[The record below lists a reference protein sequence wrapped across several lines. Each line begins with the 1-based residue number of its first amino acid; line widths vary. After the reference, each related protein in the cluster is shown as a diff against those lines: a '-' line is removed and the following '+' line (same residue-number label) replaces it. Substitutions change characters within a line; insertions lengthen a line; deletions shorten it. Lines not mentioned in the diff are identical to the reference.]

1 MDRSLA
7 VLEFAVMFEVRFQTY
22 WSEVDGAGIV
32 YFSHFFSFVER
43 AEEELF
49 RAAGKERHLAY
60 EENRVWMPR
69 VEAFSKFSSPI
80 QHGRA
85 IRVQLNPQIR
95 GLKTLRYDFAI
106 LDDETRE
113 RLAEGYITAVCV
125 DTSNFKSTAIPE
137 PIRKI
142 IDGQTA

>member
-1 MDRSLA
+1 
-7 VLEFAVMFEVRFQTY
+7 MFEVRFQTY

-69 VEAFSKFSSPI
+69 VEAFSKFSKPI

-95 GLKTLRYDFAI
+95 GLKTLRYDFVI
-106 LDDETRE
+106 LDDETKE
-113 RLAEGYITAVCV
+113 RFVPHVIEPAAGATRATLAFLCEAFAEEEVEGETRTVLFRVTI
-125 DTSNFKSTAIPE
+125 N
-137 PIRKI
+137 
-142 IDGQTA
+142 